1 MVTTEETPKKK
12 PTMWIVLVGIIA
24 LLFGCLLGAIGGGAA
39 GFFAGR
45 AAARPESSQNMVP
58 SFRIYG
64 ETPQQDQQ
72 DNVLPWRTAA
82 AARRHW

>member
-1 MVTTEETPKKK
+1 
-12 PTMWIVLVGIIA
+12 MWIVLVGIIA

-45 AAARPESSQNMVP
+45 AAARHESSQNMVP

-64 ETPQQDQQ
+64 ETPQQKTSKTTSCPG
-72 DNVLPWRTAA
+72 VPAA
-82 AARRHW
+82 AARRTGDGGRGG